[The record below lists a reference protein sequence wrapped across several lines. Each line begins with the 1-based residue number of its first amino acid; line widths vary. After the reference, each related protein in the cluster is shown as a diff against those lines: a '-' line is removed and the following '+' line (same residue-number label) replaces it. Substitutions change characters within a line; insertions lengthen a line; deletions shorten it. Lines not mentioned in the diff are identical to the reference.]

1 MSIDSTKKVKF
12 SWFDFVIRFLQYWK
26 HITLTRK
33 KYRFIEELVGFIN
46 DLSITCWICST
57 QVFDWYLCHI
67 QYKKKFLFTKNS
79 LIPLSSLCKLYHET
93 DCIVLTNIN
102 KAIVESLWDRNLTQG
117 TAKNIPWAF
126 FQEHTHPLIETSGHG
141 CCNSQEFDLDNLF
154 YF

>member
-1 MSIDSTKKVKF
+1 MLKF

-46 DLSITCWICST
+46 DLSITCRICST

-67 QYKKKFLFTKNS
+67 QYKKKFLFTKKS

-93 DCIVLTNIN
+93 DCHRFD
-102 KAIVESLWDRNLTQG
+102 EYTQSHCG
-117 TAKNIPWAF
+117 ITLAPQSNSRYREK
-126 FQEHTHPLIETSGHG
+126 HPLDVFSRTHSPIYRNVKSW
-141 CCNSQEFDLDNLF
+141 QL
-154 YF
+154 